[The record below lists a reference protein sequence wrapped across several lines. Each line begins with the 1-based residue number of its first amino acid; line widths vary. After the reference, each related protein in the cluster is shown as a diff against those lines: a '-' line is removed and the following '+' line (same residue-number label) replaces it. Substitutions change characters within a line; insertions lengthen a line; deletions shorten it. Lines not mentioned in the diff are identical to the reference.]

1 MLSFY
6 PKTFYFVVFFILTL
20 ATLSCTTPK
29 KVIYFSNLSDS
40 GKAGGLNNAQLNFE
54 TAIQKNDLL
63 SITIGGSNP
72 EDLATLNSAAG
83 ATTASAATASEGSS
97 GYLVEADGTIKL
109 PFIGK
114 LKAEGLSRLQLED
127 TLTYLLK
134 DYTKNAVVNV
144 RFQNYKFSVLG
155 EVNNRG
161 RFTMSNERMTILE
174 AISLAGDLTELGRRE
189 NVLVVREVNGQRTF
203 QRVNLLSKD
212 LFNSPYFYIKTND
225 VVYVEPVK
233 SKFISRTGLPQYLG
247 LISLAVTLLLTIIT
261 VSK

>member
-1 MLSFY
+1 
-6 PKTFYFVVFFILTL
+6 
-20 ATLSCTTPK
+20 
-29 KVIYFSNLSDS
+29 
-40 GKAGGLNNAQLNFE
+40 LNFE

-72 EDLATLNSAAG
+72 TDLAALNSAAG
-83 ATTASAATASEGSS
+83 ATTGGTTASEGSG
-97 GYLVEADGTIKL
+97 GYLVESDGTIKL

-114 LKAEGLSRLQLED
+114 LKAEGLSRIHLED
-127 TLTYLLK
+127 TLTYLFK

-161 RFTMSNERMTILE
+161 RYVMTTERMTILE

-189 NVLVVREVNGQRTF
+189 NILIIREVNGQRTF
-203 QRVNLLSKD
+203 QRINLLSKD
-212 LFNSPYFYIKTND
+212 LFKSPYYYIKTND
-225 VVYVEPVK
+225 VVYVEPVQ
-233 SKFISRTGLPQYLG
+233 SKFISRTGLTQYLS
-247 LISLAVTLLLTIIT
+247 LISLGVSLLLTIIT

>member
-1 MLSFY
+1 MLSLI
-6 PKTFYFVVFFILTL
+6 PKSFCYVVSLILTF
-20 ATLSCTTPK
+20 ATFSCTAPK
-29 KVIYFSNLSDS
+29 KVIYFNNLSDS
-40 GKAGGLNNAQLNFE
+40 GQAGALSTAQLNFE

-72 EDLATLNSAAG
+72 TDLAALNSAAG
-83 ATTASAATASEGSS
+83 ATAGASTTSEGSG

-114 LKAEGLSRLQLED
+114 LKAEGLSRIQLED
-127 TLTYLLK
+127 TLTYLFK

-161 RFTMSNERMTILE
+161 RYVMSTERMTILE

-189 NVLVVREVNGQRTF
+189 NVLIVREVNGQRSF
-203 QRVNLLSKD
+203 HRVNLLSKD
-212 LFNSPYFYIKTND
+212 LFKSPYFYIKTND
-225 VVYVEPVK
+225 VVYVEPVQ
-233 SKFISRTGLPQYLG
+233 SKFISRTGLTQYL
-247 LISLAVTLLLTIIT
+247 SLVSLGVSLLLTIIT